1 MGRILAAI
9 LICAIGW
16 VTCAANAAAQAPG
29 EVTVAYFLEWP
40 TANQVAQA
48 EKWYDEAMGVNVNWR
63 EFATGAEM
71 ADAMAAGEVD
81 IAYSMGL
88 VPFTVAVSKGV
99 PITAVGVAVSY
110 AENDNCIVHSRAA
123 IDKANAH
130 ALEGKRVAVPF
141 GTVSHYKMLRTLA
154 HLGVS
159 VDKVDFVDMNPSA
172 GAEAL
177 ANGEVTMACGW
188 GGALWRMKKHG
199 YALMTAME
207 QEKLGIRVFD
217 VVAVTNDFAEKHG
230 DLVVKFL
237 QVTDKAAEYLDD
249 EPEEAKPIIANAA
262 GMDLKSS
269 NIVLSLFEFPTREAQ
284 LSASWMRGTVQ
295 AFTKEVADFFVAQGQ
310 MPEALDDY
318 GSIIDSRYYEQVPK

>member
-1 MGRILAAI
+1 MGRILAAV
-9 LICAIGW
+9 LICTTAW
-16 VTCAANAAAQAPG
+16 VTCAAIAAAQEPAQ
-29 EVTVAYFLEWP
+29 VTVAYFLEWP

-48 EKWYDEAMGVNVNWR
+48 EKWYDEAMGVNVIWR

-99 PITAVGVAVSY
+99 PIKAVGVAVSY

-130 ALEGKRVAVPF
+130 ELEGKRVAVPF
-141 GTVSHYKMLRTLA
+141 GTVAHYKMLRTLA

-159 VDKVDFVDMNPSA
+159 TDKVDFVNMNPND

-177 ANGEVTMACGW
+177 ANREVAMACGW

-199 YALMTAME
+199 YVLMTAME

-217 VVAVTNDFAEKHG
+217 VIAITDDFGEKYA

-237 QVTDKAAEYLDD
+237 EVTDRAAAYLDD
-249 EPEEAKPIIANAA
+249 KPEEAKPIIATAA

-284 LSASWMRGTVQ
+284 LSATWMRGTVQ
-295 AFTKEVADFFVAQGQ
+295 AFTKEVADFFVVQGQ
-310 MPEALDDY
+310 MPVALDDY
-318 GSIIDSRYYEQVPK
+318 GPTIDPGYYEQVPK